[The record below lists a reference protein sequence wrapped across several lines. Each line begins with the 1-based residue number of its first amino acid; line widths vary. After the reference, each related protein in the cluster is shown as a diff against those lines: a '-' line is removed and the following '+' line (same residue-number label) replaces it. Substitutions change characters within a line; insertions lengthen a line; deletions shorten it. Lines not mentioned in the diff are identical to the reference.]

1 MILAIDVGN
10 THIVIGCLED
20 GKTSQVFR
28 MVTDL
33 KKTEN
38 EYAAG
43 IKSILD
49 FEGIPCDR
57 FEGAILS
64 SVVPPLSSAIKSAIQ
79 KVTKIHPI
87 VVGAGIKTGMNIRL
101 DDPAQ
106 LGADLVAAAVGAM
119 ASYPLPLII
128 FDMGTATTIS
138 AIDANANF
146 IGGALYPGTELSMH
160 ALASGTSQ
168 LPKVPIEPPARCIG
182 TNTIDCMKSGAIFG
196 TASMVDGMIVR
207 FEGELGMQATVVAT
221 GGLAGKIIPYCRH
234 TIHHDEYLVLHG
246 LGIIYQKNKKQTAR
260 NRE

>member
-10 THIVIGCLED
+10 THIVIGCLEG
-20 GKTSQVFR
+20 GKVTHIFR

-38 EYAAG
+38 EYAVG
-43 IKSILD
+43 IKNILD
-49 FEGIPCDR
+49 FEGIRCDK
-57 FEGAILS
+57 FEGAVLS
-64 SVVPPLSSAIKSAIQ
+64 SVVPPLSSAIKSAIK
-79 KVTKIHPI
+79 KVTCLNP
-87 VVGAGIKTGMNIRL
+87 VVVEAGIKTGMNIRL

-138 AIDANANF
+138 AIDANATF
-146 IGGALYPGTELSMH
+146 VGGCIYPGTELSMH

-168 LPKVPIEPPARCIG
+168 LPKVPIEAPPRCIG

-196 TASMVDGMIVR
+196 TAAMVDGMIDR
-207 FEGELGMQATVVAT
+207 FEEELGMKATVVAT
-221 GGLAGKIIPYCRH
+221 GGLSGRIIPYCRR
-234 TIHHDEYLVLHG
+234 TIHHDENLVLRG
-246 LGIIYQKNKKQTAR
+246 LGIIYEKNKKLTAR
-260 NRE
+260 SNG